1 MDKPISNFKLR
12 LQEYM
17 DEHGYTQ
24 TDVANATGIPK
35 STLSKYLSGKQDP
48 KTSKIEAVAKAY
60 NLDYAWLLGY
70 DVPQERADID
80 FIFDGKPFVVDTTN
94 KTMQARILTYASK
107 LGKLSDADRTMIEG
121 MIDRLNGGDSDAK
134 R

>member
-48 KTSKIEAVAKAY
+48 KTSKIEAVAKTY

-80 FIFDGKPFVVDTTN
+80 FLLEGKPFVIETKN
-94 KTMQARILTYASK
+94 KTTQARLLTYASK
-107 LGKLSDADRTMIEG
+107 LGKLSDTDRTMIES
-121 MIDRLNGGDSDAK
+121 MIDRLIGGDSDEK
-134 R
+134 